1 MRVVLVLAAAQTL
14 RATSAAKI
22 SAGGG
27 MGTADEEEA
36 ADAMDGGGATPA
48 RTCAWTSPGGV
59 KFDLR
64 GMRRTDH
71 DYLGTTPGG
80 YTYRFNVCAGTVKV
94 CNRQA
99 APASKWRG
107 SKCNNLGDMQTQDFA
122 LIDPADPYK
131 GLKVTYKDGDICKK
145 QVNGQMEIGSREV
158 TYEIQCDSSQSPGML
173 KHIQE
178 VSMCDY
184 TVSFLSKH
192 GCPAGGGGGMH
203 GWTLIFWILFGACAY
218 LGIGIGFNRY
228 RTPDLPLAEAVPNLG
243 FWKELPGLVKDGVV
257 FTTEKAKVGFEFA
270 QQKYAALNQQA
281 T

>member
-1 MRVVLVLAAAQTL
+1 MRVALTLLVAAPLTL
-14 RATSAAKI
+14 SKVA
-22 SAGGG
+22 AGG
-27 MGTADEEEA
+27 MVSADEDEA
-36 ADAMDGGGATPA
+36 GDAMDSMGASPKLSPCT
-48 RTCAWTSPGGV
+48 WTSPTGV

-80 YTYRFNVCAGTVKV
+80 YTYRFNVCSGTVKV

-107 SKCNNLGDMQTQDFA
+107 SKCNNLGDMQTQEFS
-122 LIDPADPYK
+122 LIDPTDPYK
-131 GLKVTYKDGDICKK
+131 GLKVMYKDGDICKK

-158 TYEIQCDSSQSPGML
+158 TYEIQCDSGQSPGML

-184 TVSFLSKH
+184 TIQFASKA
-192 GCPAGGGGGMH
+192 GCPTSAGGGPH

-218 LGIGIGFNRY
+218 LGIGIAYNWKQHG
-228 RTPDLPLAEAVPNLG
+228 LQGVEAVPNLA
-243 FWKELPGLVKDGVV
+243 FWRELPGLVKDGVV
-257 FTTEKAKVGFEFA
+257 FTTEKAKIGFEYA
-270 QQKYAALNQQA
+270 QQKYAAVNQQA